1 MNLAMSRTSTNAI
14 ISVMSAN
21 PQSLESSNGLQ
32 LAALIELMAAG
43 DEVALGRLYDLTL
56 PRVFGLAMK
65 ITGRREL
72 AEEVCIETFWQSW
85 REAGRYDALRGEPLA
100 WLMVMTRSRALDAL
114 RKLDRT
120 SYCAEPEIYLETEL
134 CPSATPLERVLQEE
148 RANALRSALGALSP
162 TQRQLIALAFYKD
175 LTHQE
180 ICDQTGLP
188 LGTVKSHLKRAQEC
202 LRTVLCQA

>member
-1 MNLAMSRTSTNAI
+1 MNLAMSPINTNAI
-14 ISVMSAN
+14 IRVMRTPSRSVDD
-21 PQSLESSNGLQ
+21 SNGLQ
-32 LAALIELMAAG
+32 LATLIQQMAVG
-43 DEVALGRLYDLTL
+43 DEAALGRLYDLTL
-56 PRVFGLAMK
+56 SRVFGLAMK

-72 AEEVCIETFWQSW
+72 AEEICIETFWQSW
-85 REAGRYDALRGEPLA
+85 REAGRYDAVRGEPLA

-114 RKLDRT
+114 RKHGRT
-120 SYCAEPEIYLETEL
+120 IYCAEPEIYLEAEP

-148 RANALRSALGALSP
+148 RADTLKAALGGLSP

-202 LRTVLCQA
+202 LRVALCPV